1 MSEGGKFD
9 EANSISS
16 VMLNKFKRR
25 KKTWREGGGGGEG
38 KDRLPEN

>member
-1 MSEGGKFD
+1 MSERGKFD

-16 VMLNKFKRR
+16 AMLNKFKRR